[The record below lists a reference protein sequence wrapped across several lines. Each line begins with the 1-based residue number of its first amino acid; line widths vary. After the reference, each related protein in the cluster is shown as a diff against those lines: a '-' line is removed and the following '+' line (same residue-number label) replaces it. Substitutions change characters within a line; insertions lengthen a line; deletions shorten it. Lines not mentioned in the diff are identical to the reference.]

1 MGTSIDLYR
10 TSIKQ
15 QNISFCLMEPRLTGG
30 SFCQNWPIFSS
41 SLFRAGDGNGGDDTI
56 QEGDL
61 GRTLLVLT
69 SG

>member
-1 MGTSIDLYR
+1 
-10 TSIKQ
+10 
-15 QNISFCLMEPRLTGG
+15 MEPRLTGG